1 MYLQSLS
8 LLNFKNY
15 TDTEF
20 TLIDGINIFTGN
32 NGSGKT
38 NILDAVHYLSMCK
51 SYFTVSDVQNIMHN
65 EAFAVINGNFI
76 VDNLNEH
83 ILCSLR
89 RDQKK
94 VFKRNTEEYEKL
106 AEHIGSFPVVMIA
119 PQDHELITEGS
130 DVRRKFIDGILA
142 QVDAVYLYDLIK
154 YNKFILQRNALL
166 KQNSRNGSTDYSIF
180 EFYDLQITALGNA
193 IHQKRK
199 LFFEIFEGLFQKRFN
214 FIAANMEAV
223 SIAYNSQLFEN
234 SLGEILKTNFK
245 KDLALEYTSAGIH
258 KDDMEFKINGMPVK
272 KFGSQGQQKT
282 YTTALKLAQFEYI
295 SIQKNSKPIVLLDDI
310 YDKLDDNRVS
320 KLMQMVNEH
329 QFGQVLIT
337 DTNAN
342 RIKNIFDKLNVDVK
356 CFSVEQG
363 QICNE
368 VYTPVL
374 KS

>member
-8 LLNFKNY
+8 LLHFKNY
-15 TDTEF
+15 AETEF
-20 TLIDGINIFTGN
+20 QLIDGINIFTGN

-65 EAFAVINGNFI
+65 EAFAVINGSFI
-76 VDNLNEH
+76 KDDLNEH
-83 ILCSLR
+83 VLCSLR

-94 VFKRNTEEYEKL
+94 VFKRNAEEYEKL

-119 PQDHELITEGS
+119 PQDHELVTEGS
-130 DVRRKFIDGILA
+130 EVRRKFIDGILA
-142 QVDAVYLYDLIK
+142 QVDAIYLDDLIK
-154 YNKFILQRNALL
+154 YNKFIVQRNALL
-166 KQNSRNGSTDYSIF
+166 KQNSRSGGADYSVF
-180 EFYDLQITALGNA
+180 EFYDLQITALGNS

-199 LFFEIFEGLFQKRFN
+199 QFFEIFENLFQKRFN
-214 FIAANMEAV
+214 FIADNIETV
-223 SIAYNSQLFEN
+223 SIAYTSQLLDN
-234 SLGEILKTNFK
+234 SLDEILKTNFK
-245 KDLALEYTSAGIH
+245 KDLALEYTCAGIH
-258 KDDMEFKINGMPVK
+258 KDDIDFRINGMPVK

-295 SIQKNSKPIVLLDDI
+295 SIQKKSKPIVLLDDI

-337 DTNAN
+337 DTNAE
-342 RIKNIFDKLNVDVK
+342 RIKNIFDQLNVEVK
-356 CFSVEQG
+356 CFSVVKGKINQ
-363 QICNE
+363 E
-368 VYTPVL
+368 VYTTEL